1 MSPRTRRGA
10 SPKFVIERDEDS
22 EESSSDEDEEN
33 GVGGCEDNEVE
44 EEEIE
49 EEEIEETKRREKKPI
64 TISLK
69 KVCKVSFSI
78 WLILLGFYD
87 FVEILNTFWGLL
99 IFSSSVI
106 GLNRYARRQDIKRGF
121 KELLILIAQ

>member
-33 GVGGCEDNEVE
+33 GVGDCEDDEVE
-44 EEEIE
+44 E